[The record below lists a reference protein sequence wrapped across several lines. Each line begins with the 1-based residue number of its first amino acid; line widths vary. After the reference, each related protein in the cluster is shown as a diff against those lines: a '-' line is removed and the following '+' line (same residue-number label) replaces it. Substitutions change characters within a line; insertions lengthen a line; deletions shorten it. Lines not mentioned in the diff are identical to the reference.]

1 MNRGVQILMSETCFL
16 GLWEIQST
24 GLKEVRLR

>member
-1 MNRGVQILMSETCFL
+1 MNRRVQILMSETCFL
-16 GLWEIQST
+16 ALWDSQST

>member
-1 MNRGVQILMSETCFL
+1 MYQMAQIFMWETCHL
-16 GLWEIQST
+16 GVWITQST